1 MKGVILD
8 WATLGPGVDISPLTD
23 IDLEWSVYDMTT
35 PEEVAE
41 RIQDAA
47 VVLSNKVVITRE
59 HMATFPALRY
69 IGVMATGMNNVD
81 LEAAGQRG
89 VKVTNVTGYGTASV
103 AQHAFSLILSLAT
116 SQQRYAQAS
125 RDGTWSASP
134 MFCLLNYPIMELH
147 GRKLLI
153 IGYGELGQAV
163 ARLAEA
169 FSMDVMVAAVPG
181 SPTHAKDRIALD
193 EGLAQA
199 DVVSLH
205 CPLTEQTRHLID
217 SRRLSLMQPHALL
230 INTARG
236 DLVEEKALVAAL
248 KQGKLGGAGFDVL
261 SEEPPVNGNVLLD
274 GDVPNLIV
282 TPHCAWASKSARQKL
297 VNMAAANVVT
307 FLTS

>member
-8 WATLGPGVDISPLTD
+8 WATLGLGVDISPLTD
-23 IDLEWSVYDMTT
+23 IELEWAVYDMSA

-47 VVLSNKVVITRE
+47 VVLSNKVVITLA
-59 HMATFPALRY
+59 HMEALPTLRY

-81 LEAAGQRG
+81 LEAARQLGIT
-89 VKVTNVTGYGTASV
+89 VTNVTGYGTASV
-103 AQHAFSLILSLAT
+103 AQHAFSLMLSLAT
-116 SQQRYAQAS
+116 SQPRYARAS
-125 RDGTWSASP
+125 QDGTWAASP
-134 MFCLLNYPIMELH
+134 MFCLLDYPIMELH

-169 FSMDVMVAAVPG
+169 FGMDVMVAAIPG
-181 SPTHAKDRIALD
+181 SPTHATDRIALD

-236 DLVEEKALVAAL
+236 GLVDEDALVAAL
-248 KQGKLGGAGFDVL
+248 KQGRLGGAGFDVL

-274 GDVPNLIV
+274 SNIPNLIV
-282 TPHCAWASKSARQKL
+282 TPHCAWASKSARQRL
-297 VNMAAANVVT
+297 VNMAANNLQM
-307 FLTS
+307 FLKR

>member
-23 IDLEWSVYDMTT
+23 IDLEWTVYDMTS

-81 LEAAGQRG
+81 LEAAGQWG
-89 VKVTNVTGYGTASV
+89 IKVTNVTGYGTASV
-103 AQHAFSLILSLAT
+103 AQHAFALILSLAT
-116 SQQRYAQAS
+116 SQPHYARAS

-134 MFCLLNYPIMELH
+134 MFCLLDYPIMELQ

-163 ARLAEA
+163 FRLAEA
-169 FSMDVMVAAVPG
+169 FGMEVLIAAIPG
-181 SPTHAKDRIALD
+181 SPTCARDRMALD

-236 DLVEEKALVAAL
+236 GLVDEDALSEAL
-248 KQGKLGGAGFDVL
+248 KQGRLGGAGFDVL

-274 GDVPNLIV
+274 SNIPNLIV

-297 VNMAAANVVT
+297 VNMAADNVIA
-307 FLTS
+307 FLTR

>member
-8 WATLGPGVDISPLTD
+8 WATLGPGVDIRPLID
-23 IDLEWSVYDMTT
+23 IDLEWTVYDMSA

-41 RIQDAA
+41 RIQDSA
-47 VVLSNKVVITRE
+47 VVLSNKVVITRA
-59 HMATFPALRY
+59 HMEAFPALRY

-81 LEAAGQRG
+81 LEAARQLGIT
-89 VKVTNVTGYGTASV
+89 VTNVTGYGTASV
-103 AQHAFSLILSLAT
+103 AQHAFALMLSLAT
-116 SQQRYAQAS
+116 SQPRYAQAS

-134 MFCLLNYPIMELH
+134 MFCLLDYPIMELQ
-147 GRKLLI
+147 GCKLLI
-153 IGYGELGQAV
+153 VGYGELGRAV
-163 ARLAEA
+163 GRLAEA
-169 FSMDVMVAAVPG
+169 FGMEVLIAAIPG
-181 SPTHAKDRIALD
+181 SLTCAKDRIALD

-205 CPLTEQTRHLID
+205 CPLTEQTRHLIG

-236 DLVEEKALVAAL
+236 GLVDEEALVTAL

-274 GDVPNLIV
+274 NNIPNLIV

-297 VNMAAANVVT
+297 VNMAADNVIT
-307 FLTS
+307 FLIG